1 MSLFGS
7 AKMRYQVVE
16 ISEFGKGG
24 YDVVCA
30 STAAVLGDGGVVLV
44 VLVVVRVT
52 IECSGNFDNIGM
64 MLDFL
69 QNGGFV
75 WYTEFFT
82 AASGRC
88 RDLFNDKFLA
98 RLAMLHEMYG
108 AFRAVRQSAN
118 VQVCVRET
126 VRENLRWRWR
136 RRREG

>member
-1 MSLFGS
+1 
-7 AKMRYQVVE
+7 MRYQVVE

-30 STAAVLGDGGVVLV
+30 SAGAVLGGGGVAL

-75 WYTEFFT
+75 WYT
-82 AASGRC
+82 
-88 RDLFNDKFLA
+88 
-98 RLAMLHEMYG
+98 
-108 AFRAVRQSAN
+108 
-118 VQVCVRET
+118 
-126 VRENLRWRWR
+126 
-136 RRREG
+136 

>member
-24 YDVVCA
+24 YDVVGA
-30 STAAVLGDGGVVLV
+30 SAAAVLGGGVVLV
-44 VLVVVRVT
+44 IVVRVT

-75 WYTEFFT
+75 WYT
-82 AASGRC
+82 
-88 RDLFNDKFLA
+88 
-98 RLAMLHEMYG
+98 
-108 AFRAVRQSAN
+108 
-118 VQVCVRET
+118 
-126 VRENLRWRWR
+126 
-136 RRREG
+136 

>member
-7 AKMRYQVVE
+7 AKMRYQVVK

-30 STAAVLGDGGVVLV
+30 SAAAVLGGGGGVVV
-44 VLVVVRVT
+44 VLVRVT

-75 WYTEFFT
+75 WYT
-82 AASGRC
+82 
-88 RDLFNDKFLA
+88 
-98 RLAMLHEMYG
+98 
-108 AFRAVRQSAN
+108 
-118 VQVCVRET
+118 
-126 VRENLRWRWR
+126 
-136 RRREG
+136 

>member
-30 STAAVLGDGGVVLV
+30 STDAVLGGGV
-44 VLVVVRVT
+44 VLVVVRVA

-75 WYTEFFT
+75 WY
-82 AASGRC
+82 S
-88 RDLFNDKFLA
+88 
-98 RLAMLHEMYG
+98 
-108 AFRAVRQSAN
+108 
-118 VQVCVRET
+118 
-126 VRENLRWRWR
+126 
-136 RRREG
+136 